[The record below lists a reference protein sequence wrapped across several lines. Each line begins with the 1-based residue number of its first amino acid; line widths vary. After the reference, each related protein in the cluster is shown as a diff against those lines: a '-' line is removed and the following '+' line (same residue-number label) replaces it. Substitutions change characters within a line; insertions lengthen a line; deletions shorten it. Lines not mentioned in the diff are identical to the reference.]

1 MWQIT
6 VMNWVFKIFK
16 YLKEK
21 VNKTKPEEMMYSKG
35 EVVFRDNK
43 ILMANENIPVGT
55 PFKEGDEGATWSVMT
70 STDNINWSPSK
81 VPVDTSFKDN
91 DTGTTWIRVDSKT
104 DSSVITEPKKDE
116 SYPGFD
122 ATGKMIFDDEPKAN
136 KKYWVDRD
144 LESTKHLMRMQK
156 MVAKSIRDDQSLLNT
171 LKTEIQKLY
180 LLCEPDVNTIPMQMT
195 FMALNTLRDEQRVVK
210 KRLANNASTAYWL
223 KQQLK

>member
-16 YLKEK
+16 DLKEK
-21 VNKTKPEEMMYSKG
+21 IYKPKPKEILYSKG
-35 EVVFRDNK
+35 EVLFSMDNK
-43 ILMANENIPVGT
+43 IVMMANENIPVGT
-55 PFKEGDEGATWSVMT
+55 PFKIGDVGATWR
-70 STDNINWSPSK
+70 W
-81 VPVDTSFKDN
+81 VD
-91 DTGTTWIRVDSKT
+91 IKT
-104 DSSVITEPKKDE
+104 DSIVISEPKKDE

-136 KKYWVDRD
+136 KKYWVDKD

-171 LKTEIQKLY
+171 LKREIQKLY

-195 FMALNTLRDEQRVVK
+195 FMALNTLRDEQRAVK

>member
-16 YLKEK
+16 DLKEK
-21 VNKTKPEEMMYSKG
+21 IYKPKPKEILYSKG
-35 EVVFRDNK
+35 EVLFSMDNK
-43 ILMANENIPVGT
+43 IVMMANENIPVGT
-55 PFKEGDEGATWSVMT
+55 PFKIGDVGATWR
-70 STDNINWSPSK
+70 W
-81 VPVDTSFKDN
+81 VD
-91 DTGTTWIRVDSKT
+91 IKT
-104 DSSVITEPKKDE
+104 DSIVISEPKKDE

-136 KKYWVDRD
+136 KKYWVDKD

-195 FMALNTLRDEQRVVK
+195 FMALNTLRDEQRAVK